1 MEILSKENKIE
12 VEVYNAL
19 KQVIDP
25 ELGIN
30 IVDMGLIYLIKYNE
44 ENGIEIKMTLSSK
57 GCPMG
62 DMIMD
67 DIDFGLNKTF
77 PDYKH
82 HIELVWEPN
91 WTADFITPAGRK
103 ELGMD

>member
-12 VEVYNAL
+12 VEVYDAL

-30 IVDMGLIYLIKYNE
+30 IIDMGLIYLIKYNE
-44 ENGIEIKMTLSSK
+44 EKGIEIKMTLSSK

-67 DIDFGLNKTF
+67 DIDFTLNKTF

-82 HIELVWEPN
+82 HIEIVWEPK
-91 WTADFITPAGRK
+91 WTPDFIKPAGRK
-103 ELGMD
+103 ALGMT